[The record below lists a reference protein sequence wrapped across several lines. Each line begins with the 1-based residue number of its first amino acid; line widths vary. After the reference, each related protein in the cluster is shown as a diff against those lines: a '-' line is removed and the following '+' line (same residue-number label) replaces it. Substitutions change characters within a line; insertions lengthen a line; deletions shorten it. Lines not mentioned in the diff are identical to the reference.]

1 MIRKPRHL
9 RYHMVLQLSLTTD
22 IQRGRHGEFA
32 FGLNGFTTSH
42 KIGLLSR
49 ILPDCHWK
57 LPVSNYHTLRTLRR

>member
-32 FGLNGFTTSH
+32 FRLESLNGFTTSH
-42 KIGLLSR
+42 QIGLLSR
-49 ILPDCHWK
+49 ILPDYQSP
-57 LPVSNYHTLRTLRR
+57 LIFV